1 MRLYLLKTL
10 KISDEV
16 HGKLTA
22 VLGELMAK
30 TGQMK
35 TYQDAMDAL
44 LNKSVILPENLLHE
58 IDEFIVEN
66 RDLGYVTKED
76 FLRDAARSKLEDLR
90 GMQKPVGVKS
100 QKLKRRREK

>member
-1 MRLYLLKTL
+1 MKTL

-35 TYQDAMDAL
+35 TYQDAIDAV
-44 LNKSVILPENLLHE
+44 LNTSVVLPEDLLHE
-58 IDEFIVEN
+58 IEEFIVEN

-76 FLRDAARSKLEDLR
+76 FLRDAARRVGAKSRTLEGL
-90 GMQKPVGVKS
+90 KPVS
-100 QKLKRRREK
+100 FPMSSRRSRTP

>member
-1 MRLYLLKTL
+1 MRLCLLKTL

-76 FLRDAARSKLEDLR
+76 FLRDAAK
-90 GMQKPVGVKS
+90 
-100 QKLKRRREK
+100 

>member
-1 MRLYLLKTL
+1 MKTL
-10 KISDEV
+10 RISDQI

-22 VLGELMAK
+22 ALGELMAK

-35 TYQDAMDAL
+35 TYQDAIDAV
-44 LNKSVILPENLLHE
+44 LNKSVILPEDLLHE
-58 IDEFIVEN
+58 VDEFIVEN

-90 GMQKPVGVKS
+90 AMQKPVGVER